1 MFSGASVCVPQA
13 DKAKA
18 ASKARQLNALLQNI
32 FEKGTDTC
40 DADDELI
47 GLAYDICAN
56 VTTFLEKLEREEDK

>member
-1 MFSGASVCVPQA
+1 MKRKIEIDEVMN
-13 DKAKA
+13 A
-18 ASKARQLNALLQNI
+18 ASKARQLNALLQNV

-56 VTTFLEKLEREEDK
+56 VSMFLDKLEREENK

>member
-1 MFSGASVCVPQA
+1 MKVKIKIDEVMG
-13 DKAKA
+13 A

-32 FEKGTDTC
+32 FEKGTDSC

-56 VTTFLEKLEREEDK
+56 VSTFLDKLEEQENI

>member
-1 MFSGASVCVPQA
+1 MKRKIEIDELMG
-13 DKAKA
+13 A